1 MNEVVK
7 YDNYMNGLKFT
18 GFTTTDFDFL
28 MLLCSKMRDKDI
40 TELTIPFEELRQRTG
55 YTRTSIQKF
64 RTDLERMNEKLMRVT
79 CKLKTET
86 RTLMFVLFPTFD
98 INLENQT
105 LTVCVNEKF
114 KFILNELVKNF
125 TRFDLNEFIRL
136 DSKYSKSL
144 YRLLKQFKSTGRLE
158 IRLDEFRR
166 KMDIP
171 STYTNRDVMS
181 KVINPILKELQNYFI
196 NLQCTV
202 KYAHKRG
209 KPVTGY
215 IFTFTPEEIPKT
227 VPEEAPV
234 PVSKLAKQR
243 NKLSPE
249 EKDKLMNEFDKDIV
263 ELYVQRAMGYD
274 HCYNYDTIR
283 RWILQD
289 EKKQY
294 RQRRSKNQ
302 FFQFMERETTKEE
315 LDELEQKL
323 LGNNYFKDITKEELD
338 KKEQEVLGN
347 NRLKDTKVTN
357 KDTEETDKEL
367 DELERKL
374 LAN

>member
-234 PVSKLAKQR
+234 PVSKSAKQR

-263 ELYVQRAMGYD
+263 EIYIERAMEYD
-274 HCYNYDTIR
+274 YCYNYDTIR

-347 NRLKDTKVTN
+347 NRLKDTEVTD